1 MKNAILI
8 LLWRIRLPGWRS
20 RQRSLRSDGAGA
32 ANSQRPR
39 TPTPSRALIPH
50 LNFLKVRS
58 SSRGGEQGPQRVGW
72 LCFWAKPG
80 ERTPDSPLNSPT
92 QLVSTNIYVQTH
104 RPGLGAQTEGDKQR
118 VLGSISSLQVPTLT
132 CQRKRRSSSPRW
144 EG

>member
-1 MKNAILI
+1 MQSLSFYGGSGCQAGGLA
-8 LLWRIRLPGWRS
+8 REASGQMGQELPTASGP
-20 RQRSLRSDGAGA
+20 GHPA
-32 ANSQRPR
+32 
-39 TPTPSRALIPH
+39 PSRALIPH

-80 ERTPDSPLNSPT
+80 ERSPDSPLNSPT

-118 VLGSISSLQVPTLT
+118 VLESISSLQVPTLT